1 MLDMQW
7 THTHSQCGI
16 AHSSVAHTGLCAS
29 QFKSSALSSL
39 QSYSQSSRAAAHKEF
54 RANIYQRE
62 ICHSNR
68 VLSWLSRCH
77 LTMFPS
83 YSAWLLFALQAR
95 INNKNEN
102 MFFLT
107 AKQLSES
114 SVFAQK
120 KKNPRKCRALVPAC
134 LDVRQVK
141 HTHLIKKV
149 GQHWPQ
155 KAPAFAVSWQHFPGI
170 RKTLHSVR
178 PSFVCPRL
186 FDRNLT
192 VALLN

>member
-1 MLDMQW
+1 MHHNSSHQPFLHSKATPNPLVLQPTKSFVLTYTRGKSVTPIVCCRGCRDA
-7 THTHSQCGI
+7 TSQCSPPTRLGM
-16 AHSSVAHTGLCAS
+16 AM
-29 QFKSSALSSL
+29 
-39 QSYSQSSRAAAHKEF
+39 R
-54 RANIYQRE
+54 
-62 ICHSNR
+62 
-68 VLSWLSRCH
+68 
-77 LTMFPS
+77 
-83 YSAWLLFALQAR
+83 LLFALQAR

-114 SVFAQK
+114 SVFAQEKK

-134 LDVRQVK
+134 LDVRQAK
-141 HTHLIKKV
+141 NTHLIKKV

-170 RKTLHSVR
+170 RKTLHSAR